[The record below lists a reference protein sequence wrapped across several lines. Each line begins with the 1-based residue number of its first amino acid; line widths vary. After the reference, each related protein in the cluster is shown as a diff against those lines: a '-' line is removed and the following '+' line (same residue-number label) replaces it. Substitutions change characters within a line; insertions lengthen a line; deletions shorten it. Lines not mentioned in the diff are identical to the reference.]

1 MGRKF
6 ECVYCKKIFD
16 DSLESRRRHD
26 NGRKHKMNVEL
37 WFVLLIEDYY
47 FRFYDSNWIT
57 QNVDRQMHVLRVM
70 TGSNGSQNRDA
81 RKKTCLLQW
90 YRQILNYLGIFTP
103 IGDDRYASYFH
114 LNAEY
119 ISTYFSLSHGCAA
132 ICITFNRC
140 PGSSTTSSLLS
151 KSLTLWEI

>member
-1 MGRKF
+1 
-6 ECVYCKKIFD
+6 
-16 DSLESRRRHD
+16 
-26 NGRKHKMNVEL
+26 
-37 WFVLLIEDYY
+37 
-47 FRFYDSNWIT
+47 
-57 QNVDRQMHVLRVM
+57 M

-151 KSLTLWEI
+151 KSLTLWEIWCIPQESNISLSRPLAIIRKRGSASSGLSKGGTPVTMMKSITPVDQMSALNPLNGTWLR